1 MIKSASEIRSAAR
14 AALSG
19 HWAEAAMLTMCCCI
33 AVWVFSFIAIV
44 LEDVQQGCGTLA
56 LLLLLPL
63 EWSYAVIF
71 LLNARGEDDSFR
83 EISRRVTRRASR
95 SALLSTFL
103 QIIPRMFDGY
113 RDFVRIFTT
122 TLLTQIYILLWALLF
137 IIPGIIKSLSYA
149 MTPFVLRD
157 NPEMKNNEAIELS
170 MKMMNG
176 HKGDLFWLYLTFI
189 GWGILCIFTFG
200 IGYLWFA
207 PYVQASTAQFYEE
220 VKAEYEQKRE
230 R

>member
-14 AALSG
+14 KALSG
-19 HWAEAAMLTMCCCI
+19 HWAEAAMLTFIYCLV
-33 AVWVFSFIAIV
+33 AWAFSAIV
-44 LEDVQQGCGTLA
+44 GGLEYVQAGLGTVA
-56 LLLLLPL
+56 SLLLLPL
-63 EWSYAVIF
+63 GWGYAVVF
-71 LLNARGEDDSFR
+71 LANSRGAEDPFN
-83 EISRRVTRRASR
+83 ASR
-95 SALLSTFL
+95 L
-103 QIIPRMFDGY
+103 FDGY
-113 RDFVRIFTT
+113 KDFGRVFTT
-122 TLLTQIYILLWALLF
+122 TLLTQIYICLWTLLF

-200 IGYLWFA
+200 IGYFWFA

-220 VKAEYEQKRE
+220 VKEDYTKRCAMA
-230 R
+230 

>member
-1 MIKSASEIRSAAR
+1 MQ
-14 AALSG
+14 
-19 HWAEAAMLTMCCCI
+19 
-33 AVWVFSFIAIV
+33 V
-44 LEDVQQGCGTLA
+44 
-56 LLLLLPL
+56 
-63 EWSYAVIF
+63 Y
-71 LLNARGEDDSFR
+71 
-83 EISRRVTRRASR
+83 
-95 SALLSTFL
+95 
-103 QIIPRMFDGY
+103 
-113 RDFVRIFTT
+113 
-122 TLLTQIYILLWALLF
+122 TLLWTLLF

-170 MKMMNG
+170 MKMMDG

-200 IGYLWFA
+200 IGYFWFA

-220 VKAEYEQKRE
+220 VKADYELKRE